1 MKDTPRDYT
10 KLTAIAK
17 NCGMV
22 EYKKWGVI
30 HPAAALQKPGYALKC
45 RFRRTAAELW
55 GRSSKHIEG
64 AQNQIAPRAGKNI
77 LSDPR
82 AGSYV

>member
-30 HPAAALQKPGYALKC
+30 QQGIYTIEYLEAPVDLSACAEDEKSILK
-45 RFRRTAAELW
+45 TVL
-55 GRSSKHIEG
+55 K
-64 AQNQIAPRAGKNI
+64 Q
-77 LSDPR
+77 LSDSIDN
-82 AGSYV
+82 SYHEALERDTLN

>member
-30 HPAAALQKPGYALKC
+30 QQGIYTIEGLEAPVDLSACAEDEKSILRTALK
-45 RFRRTAAELW
+45 
-55 GRSSKHIEG
+55 
-64 AQNQIAPRAGKNI
+64 Q
-77 LSDPR
+77 LSESVDN
-82 AGSYV
+82 SYYEAINRDTLN

>member
-10 KLTAIAK
+10 KLTAIAN

-30 HPAAALQKPGYALKC
+30 QQGIYTIEGLEAPVDLSACAEDEKSILKTALK
-45 RFRRTAAELW
+45 
-55 GRSSKHIEG
+55 
-64 AQNQIAPRAGKNI
+64 Q
-77 LSDPR
+77 LSESIDN
-82 AGSYV
+82 SYHEALERDTLN

>member
-30 HPAAALQKPGYALKC
+30 LQGIY
-45 RFRRTAAELW
+45 T
-55 GRSSKHIEG
+55 IEG
-64 AQNQIAPRAGKNI
+64 LEAPVDLSACAEDEKSI
-77 LSDPR
+77 LKTVLKQLSESIDN
-82 AGSYV
+82 SYHEALERDTLN